1 MQKSIIKRVDKAADI
16 VYNKED
22 DIGFLCVCSLVSC
35 YQNGG
40 NEMGTYEKVCSIIA
54 EQLGIKT
61 EAVSK
66 ESDVINDLGADSIDI
81 VQLLMAMENEFGVT
95 VSEDDADNLKTVG
108 DIVSLIDSKN

>member
-1 MQKSIIKRVDKAADI
+1 
-16 VYNKED
+16 
-22 DIGFLCVCSLVSC
+22 
-35 YQNGG
+35 
-40 NEMGTYEKVCSIIA
+40 MGTYEKVRSIIA
-54 EQLGIKT
+54 EQLGIKA

>member
-1 MQKSIIKRVDKAADI
+1 
-16 VYNKED
+16 
-22 DIGFLCVCSLVSC
+22 
-35 YQNGG
+35 
-40 NEMGTYEKVCSIIA
+40 MGTYEKVRSIIA

-61 EAVSK
+61 ETVSE

-108 DIVSLIDSKN
+108 DIVSLINSKN

>member
-1 MQKSIIKRVDKAADI
+1 
-16 VYNKED
+16 
-22 DIGFLCVCSLVSC
+22 
-35 YQNGG
+35 
-40 NEMGTYEKVCSIIA
+40 MGTYEKVCSIIA
-54 EQLGIKT
+54 EQLVIKT

-95 VSEDDADNLKTVG
+95 VSEDDADKLKTVG